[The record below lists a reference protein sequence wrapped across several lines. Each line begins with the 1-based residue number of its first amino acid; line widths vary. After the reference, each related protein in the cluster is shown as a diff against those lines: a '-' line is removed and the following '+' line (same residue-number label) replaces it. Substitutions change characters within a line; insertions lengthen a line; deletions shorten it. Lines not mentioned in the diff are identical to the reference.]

1 MLYKWVSVIKRG
13 VMFKKTAFILFFAAM
28 LLYMPM
34 LWAAESVQST
44 DHTTIRLFSNGR
56 DTVVARFDMEPDWH
70 IYWSNP
76 GEIGLPTTVKAKN
89 AKVKIVNQSIPE
101 VRAIYEEMKEYL
113 YEKTAFF
120 QLHLDQLDKA
130 EVTFNFIECNDVCQP
145 QSLTFDLSTLP
156 SVDIA
161 EWLQIK
167 EQADA
172 TFPVKIQ
179 LAGNAEN
186 NSLLLDNLPGKDL
199 QFIPS
204 KHDVIDEESVSIN
217 IKNGTARIEWQNLSE
232 KQLKQALILTSE
244 GNYIADIEYEN
255 AGILKYIY
263 IILLAFIG
271 GIILNA
277 MPCVFPILS
286 LKIFALLNHPTGQ
299 KRPLR
304 NALSYTFGVV
314 LSFLLLTSVLLW
326 LKSKGEAVGWGFQ
339 LQSPWF
345 VGTMAVIFTLL
356 FLFMFEWLHFPS
368 FANDFIHKAAG
379 LNAFTTGFFAV
390 LIASP
395 CTGPFMGAAIGYA
408 FMHGHY
414 ELYGVFTALA
424 LGYALP
430 YALIELY
437 PQAISRMMPKP
448 GKWMQR
454 VKIILSVPILLTVFW
469 LTSVW
474 IKQILPTTG
483 SATEYMLK
491 WQPYDAETIAE
502 LNEKG
507 ENIFIDFTADW
518 CLTCK
523 FNENILINTARF
535 KKFVQDNHVHLFMAD
550 LTEYNDDY
558 NEALNFYGRDGIP
571 LYVYYKNGS
580 YKILP
585 LFFSISDLDD

>member
-1 MLYKWVSVIKRG
+1 MIERG
-13 VMFKKTAFILFFAAM
+13 MMFKKTAFILFFIAV
-28 LLYMPM
+28 LLYMPR

-44 DHTTIRLFSNGR
+44 EHTTIKLFSNGL
-56 DTVVARFDMEPDWH
+56 DTLIARFEIEPDWH

-89 AKVKIVNQSIPE
+89 TDIKIDNQSVPE
-101 VRAIYEEMKEYL
+101 VRTIYEGMKEYL
-113 YEKTAFF
+113 YENTAFF
-120 QLHLDQLDKA
+120 QLHLNHLDKA
-130 EVTFNFIECNDVCQP
+130 EITFDFVECNDVCQP
-145 QSLTFDLSTLP
+145 QSLTFDVSAVP
-156 SVDIA
+156 SIDIA

-167 EQADA
+167 EQANA
-172 TFPVKIQ
+172 TFPIKIQ
-179 LAGNAEN
+179 LTGDAED
-186 NSLLLDNLPGKDL
+186 NSLILDNLPNNDL

-204 KHDVIDEESVSIN
+204 EHDVIDEESVNVN
-217 IKNGTARIEWQNLSE
+217 IQNGTAKIEWKNLSE
-232 KQLKQALILTSE
+232 QKLKQALILTSS
-244 GNYIADIEYEN
+244 GNYIADIEYN
-255 AGILKYIY
+255 NTGILKYIY

-286 LKIFALLNHPTGQ
+286 LKIFALLNHPTEQ
-299 KRPLR
+299 NKPLR
-304 NALSYTFGVV
+304 NALSYTLGVV

-356 FLFMFEWLHFPS
+356 FLFMVEWLHFPS

-430 YALIELY
+430 YGLIELY

-448 GKWMQR
+448 GRWMQR

-474 IKQILPTTG
+474 IKQILPTTD
-483 SATEYMLK
+483 STTEDALK

-502 LNEKG
+502 LNEHG

-535 KKFVQDNHVHLFMAD
+535 KKFVQDNHVHLFKAD

-571 LYVYYKNGS
+571 LYIYYKNGS
-580 YKILP
+580 YNILP